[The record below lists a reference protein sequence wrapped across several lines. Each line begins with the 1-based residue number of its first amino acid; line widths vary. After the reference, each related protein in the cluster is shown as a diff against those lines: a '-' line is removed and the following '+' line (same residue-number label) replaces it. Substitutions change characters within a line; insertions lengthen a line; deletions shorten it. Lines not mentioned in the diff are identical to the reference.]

1 MSKIAVVGAGKTGRG
16 FIGRLL
22 KEAGKEILFIDKD
35 AKLVNE
41 LNKAGKFCV
50 EFFGNEREPLEID
63 RFRACTWEN
72 ASLEDVE
79 LIFVSVGGQNLQ
91 EAGARLAECMD
102 GVRSSGGD
110 IHAMSQECPAECMDR
125 PHSPGGDIHAAP
137 QKCIAESMD
146 SRRHYYIITCEN
158 ASAPSQTLRNAIGKE
173 NISVSEAT
181 VFCTTIE
188 GEGLNILSENY
199 PYLQCDADLLDGY
212 VPEIRQVRPMGHFS
226 DFLTRKLY
234 TYNAAS
240 CVIAYLGWV
249 KGYTDY
255 ADAANDGEILKLLDK
270 NYAATNR
277 ALCKEYGY
285 DEKDQEEFALL
296 SKKKFCDRTIL
307 DTVERNARDPQR
319 KLAAS
324 ERIMGPLRLLYKYG
338 EDASVLEKTAA
349 AALLYRTGLE
359 DAWTGIQAE
368 KTKEE
373 ILQELCKVSPEE
385 NIFSNIMRYAEEM
398 EAALQSGGRL

>member
-22 KEAGKEILFIDKD
+22 TEAREEILFIDKD
-35 AKLVNE
+35 TE
-41 LNKAGKFCV
+41 LIHALKESGKFCV
-50 EFFGNEREPLEID
+50 SFFGNEREPVEVTH
-63 RFRACTWEN
+63 FQACTWEDV
-72 ASLEDVE
+72 SLEDVE

-91 EAGARLAECMD
+91 EAGKSLANCLD
-102 GVRSSGGD
+102 D
-110 IHAMSQECPAECMDR
+110 
-125 PHSPGGDIHAAP
+125 
-137 QKCIAESMD
+137 K
-146 SRRHYYIITCEN
+146 RHYYLITCEN
-158 ASAPSQTLRNAIGKE
+158 ASHPAETLKKAIGKD
-173 NISVSEAT
+173 NVSVSEAA

-188 GEGLNILSENY
+188 GEGPDIASEDY
-199 PYLQCDADLLDGY
+199 PYLQCDEGLLDGY
-212 VPEIRQVRPMGHFS
+212 VPGIRQIRPMERFS

-240 CVIAYLGWV
+240 CVIAYLGWA

-255 ADAANDGEILKLLDK
+255 ADAANDEEIMGLLDQ

-277 ALCKEYGY
+277 VLCREFGY

-296 SKKKFCDRTIL
+296 SKKKFCSRTII
-307 DTVERNARDPQR
+307 DTVARNARDPQR

-324 ERIMGPLRLLYKYG
+324 ERIMGPIRLLCKYG

-349 AALLYRTGLE
+349 AAILYKAGPQ
-359 DAWTGIQAE
+359 DAWTKIHAE

-373 ILQELCKVSPEE
+373 ILQDICGVKPEE
-385 NIFSNIMRYAEEM
+385 PVFADIMRYVGEI
-398 EAALQSGGRL
+398 EADMSHSK

>member
-35 AKLVNE
+35 ERLIHALNE
-41 LNKAGKFCV
+41 AGKFRV
-50 EFFGNEREPLEID
+50 NFFGNERESLEIAH
-63 RFRACTWEN
+63 FQALTWEE
-72 ASLEDVE
+72 ASFEDVE
-79 LIFVSVGGQNLQ
+79 LIFVSVGGQNLT
-91 EAGARLAECMD
+91 EAGKSLANCLD
-102 GVRSSGGD
+102 
-110 IHAMSQECPAECMDR
+110 H
-125 PHSPGGDIHAAP
+125 
-137 QKCIAESMD
+137 K
-146 SRRHYYIITCEN
+146 RHYYIITCEN
-158 ASAPSQTLRNAIGKE
+158 ASHPSETLKKAIGKE

-188 GEGLNILSENY
+188 GEGLDIDSENY
-199 PYLQCDADLLDGY
+199 PYLQCDKRLLDGY
-212 VPEIRQVRPMGHFS
+212 VPGIRQVRPMEQFS

-240 CVIAYLGWV
+240 CVIAYLGWA

-255 ADAANDGEILKLLDK
+255 ADAANDEEILELLDR

-277 ALCKEYGY
+277 VLCREYGY

-296 SKKKFCDRTIL
+296 SKKKFCSRTIV
-307 DTVERNARDPQR
+307 DTVARNARDPQR

-324 ERIMGPLRLLYKYG
+324 ERIMGPIRLMVKYG

-349 AALLYRTGLE
+349 AAILYKAGPE
-359 DAWTGIQAE
+359 DTWTRIQSE
-368 KTKEE
+368 KTPEE
-373 ILQELCKVSPEE
+373 ILQDICGIKPEE
-385 NIFSNIMRYAEEM
+385 SIFADIMSYIKEM
-398 EAALQSGGRL
+398 EADRTGSRAALK

>member
-16 FIGRLL
+16 FLGRLL
-22 KEAGKEILFIDKD
+22 REAGEEILFIDKD

-41 LNKAGKFCV
+41 LNKAGKFLV
-50 EFFGNEREPLEID
+50 SFFGNERESLEID
-63 RFRACTWEN
+63 HFRACTWEN

-79 LIFVSVGGQNLQ
+79 MIFVSVGGQNLQ
-91 EAGARLAECMD
+91 EAGACLAECMD
-102 GVRSSGGD
+102 RVRSFGGD
-110 IHAMSQECPAECMDR
+110 IQGVPGQCSIEAMDN
-125 PHSPGGDIHAAP
+125 
-137 QKCIAESMD
+137 
-146 SRRHYYIITCEN
+146 RRHYYIITCEN
-158 ASAPSQTLRNAIGKE
+158 ASSPSGTLQNAIGKE

-181 VFCTTIE
+181 VFCTTVE
-188 GEGLNILSENY
+188 GDGLNILSENY
-199 PYLQCDADLLDGY
+199 PYLQCDAGLLDGY
-212 VPEIRQVRPMGHFS
+212 VPGIRQVRPMEHFS

-255 ADAANDGEILKLLDK
+255 AGAANDGEILELLDK

-277 ALCKEYGY
+277 ALCREFGY

-296 SKKKFCDRTIL
+296 SKKKFCDRTIT

-349 AALLYRTGLE
+349 AALLYRTGQE
-359 DAWTGIQAE
+359 DAWTKIQAE

-373 ILQELCKVSPEE
+373 LLQELCKVNPEE
-385 NIFSNIMRYAEEM
+385 NIYSNIMKYTEEM
-398 EAALQSGGRL
+398 EAALQSSVRL